1 MKGSKRVFA
10 WILCAGLLLALTVSS
25 AYAVQ
30 SSRHICCGARCAV
43 CEIAAKTEALLR
55 GFALF
60 AAILA
65 VSAILYHYRPFYGA
79 DGRAV
84 SVQSTPV
91 GWKVRLND

>member
-30 SSRHICCGARCAV
+30 AAGHICCGARCTV

-65 VSAILYHYRPFYGA
+65 VSAILYDYRPFYGA